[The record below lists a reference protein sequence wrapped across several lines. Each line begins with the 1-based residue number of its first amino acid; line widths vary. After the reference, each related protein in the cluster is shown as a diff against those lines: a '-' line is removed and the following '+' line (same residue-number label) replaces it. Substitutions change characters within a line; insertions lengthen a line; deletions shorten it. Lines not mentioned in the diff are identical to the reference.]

1 MRCLLLLL
9 FVYLTIN
16 IQGQSSDY
24 KKFSLEILGGRSIP
38 MNKNMRSFDQNN
50 PKAGFTK
57 IGRNIEMAFG
67 YRKNENTM
75 WRLQGNFVSGRSDW
89 AEVRVEEILEF
100 IDPPTRP
107 TVISYDRILAILNVV
122 LSYRKEYELR
132 KQSQHKYFLGAGI
145 GFQLNSLPYDS
156 AIFFGGINNS
166 FGTIQTMYTVDGS
179 FNISPSINIEG
190 GLRIDL
196 GRNVSLLPQLQIW
209 GSHFYNEPLVLD
221 SRPLD
226 KKIELPLSPIG
237 GIKIFS
243 TISIGLGINF

>member
-57 IGRNIEMAFG
+57 IGRNIEMALG

-75 WRLQGNFVSGRSDW
+75 WRLQGNIVIGRSDW

-100 IDPPTRP
+100 IDPPTSP
-107 TVISYDRILAILNVV
+107 TDIYFNRSFTILNVI

-132 KQSQHKYFLGAGI
+132 KHSKHKYFLGAGI
-145 GFQLNSLPYDS
+145 GFQLASHPYDS
-156 AIFFGGINNS
+156 PIFFGYLDNS
-166 FGTIQTMYTVDGS
+166 SGTIQSIYTVENGL
-179 FNISPSINIEG
+179 NISPSINIEG

-209 GSHFYNEPLVLD
+209 GSHFYNEPLILD

-226 KKIELPLSPIG
+226 KKFELPLSPIG

-243 TISIGLGINF
+243 NISIGLGISF